1 MTAHALRLDGIRVQ
15 MARMVEIYALLQR
28 DLEQTTTLRVS
39 PEDRQRLTA
48 AIQTIERN
56 MKDLLAGLVA
66 YREEN
71 AARATPSD
79 DVGQILSTV
88 LRWVQE
94 REA

>member
-1 MTAHALRLDGIRVQ
+1 

-28 DLEQTTTLRVS
+28 DLEQTTTLQVS
-39 PEDRQRLTA
+39 PEDRVRLTH
-48 AIQTIERN
+48 AIETIERN
-56 MKDLLAGLVA
+56 MKALLAGLVA

-71 AARATPSD
+71 AAQAMPTD

-94 REA
+94 HEA